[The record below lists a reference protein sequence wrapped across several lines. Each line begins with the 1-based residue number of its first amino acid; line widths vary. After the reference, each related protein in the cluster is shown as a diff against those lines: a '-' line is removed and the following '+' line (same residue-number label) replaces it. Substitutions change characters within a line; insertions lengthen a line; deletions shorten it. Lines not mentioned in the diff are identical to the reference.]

1 MGDVVMF
8 YTPSYTLSFDDFI
21 SDYNG
26 AMLKM
31 RNIHGELVYYVGY
44 DVIEGGYVSKVDI
57 VHALKPEIIKNFK
70 HYYIK
75 LITIHTKRKKVSKD
89 YLFYFVASLTRV
101 LNILNVKHDSK
112 CVLQAEIEL
121 FTGDYII
128 KKVDVDFVYNMLYY
142 KTDEEIL
149 IESVKKESEEDDKF
163 KKFTDYNKGSSERC
177 SEYVEDVERYWRKQL
192 DDP

>member
-1 MGDVVMF
+1 MLYSQKYIF
-8 YTPSYTLSFDDFI
+8 SFDDFI

-26 AMLKM
+26 SMFIM
-31 RNIHGELVYYVGY
+31 SNINGEFVYYVGY

-75 LITIHTKRKKVSKD
+75 LITIHTKRKKMSKYYIFD
-89 YLFYFVASLTRV
+89 FVGSLKRM
-101 LNILNVKHDSK
+101 LNILNVKHNSK

-121 FTGDYII
+121 FTGDYIR

-142 KTDEEIL
+142 KTNEEIL
-149 IESVKKESEEDDKF
+149 IESIKKESEEDDKF
-163 KKFTDYNKGSSERC
+163 KKFTDYNEGSSERC
-177 SEYVEDVERYWRKQL
+177 TEYVEHVEQYWRKQL